1 MSHSPQQQKETTYSV
16 VGLNEGVVDGNDVDA
31 VSLDAVDY
39 VSLKSVLHRIQLNHN
54 ENITHALRKT
64 WEQC

>member
-16 VGLNEGVVDGNDVDA
+16 VGLNEGVVDGNDIDA
-31 VSLDAVDY
+31 VSLDAVKY
-39 VSLKSVLHRIQLNHN
+39 VSLKSVPHRIQLDHN